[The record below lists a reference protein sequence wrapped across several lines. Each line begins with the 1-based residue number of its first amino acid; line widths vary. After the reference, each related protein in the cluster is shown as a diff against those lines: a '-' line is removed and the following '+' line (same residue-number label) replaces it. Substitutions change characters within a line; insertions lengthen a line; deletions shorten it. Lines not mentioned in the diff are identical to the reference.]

1 MNLHLETIK
10 NNLILAAGIEVI
22 PTGDTSVEDKLF
34 KELLQIL
41 KSELVALVTT
51 QEDKD
56 KITAYFAEDV

>member
-22 PTGDTSVEDKLF
+22 PTGDISVEDKLF

>member
-10 NNLILAAGIEVI
+10 NNLLVSAGIEI
-22 PTGDTSVEDKLF
+22 SPNGDISVEDRLY

-56 KITAYFAEDV
+56 KITAYFADDV

>member
-10 NNLILAAGIEVI
+10 NNLIVAAGIEVI
-22 PTGDTSVEDKLF
+22 PTGDTSVENKLY

-41 KSELVALVTT
+41 KSEILALITT